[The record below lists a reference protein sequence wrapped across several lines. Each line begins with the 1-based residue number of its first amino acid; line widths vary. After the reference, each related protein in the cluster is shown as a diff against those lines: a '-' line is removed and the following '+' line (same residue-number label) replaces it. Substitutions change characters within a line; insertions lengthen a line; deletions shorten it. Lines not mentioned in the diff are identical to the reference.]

1 VPPSAWVRAVRIL
14 PTHPRQQTIV
24 HYAAVE
30 EPGQA
35 VYDANNQTLR
45 RCTVSAVPLPAQ
57 PHVRIRDPKRKARI
71 LAAAADLVARRGF
84 HAVSIAEIGA
94 AAGITG
100 SGVYRHFESKSA
112 VLVALFDRVI
122 DELLRDEQEILDSTV
137 DLTHAL
143 DRLIAGQVQFVVGD
157 RELAQVYYNE
167 INNLPD
173 EDRRRLRRKQRLYL
187 EEWVYLVNELRA
199 DLTDADARTVV
210 HAAVG
215 AIQSTLFHNTGVA
228 EDRLRLVLTGAARAI
243 LGIAD

>member
-1 VPPSAWVRAVRIL
+1 M
-14 PTHPRQQTIV
+14 
-24 HYAAVE
+24 
-30 EPGQA
+30 
-35 VYDANNQTLR
+35 
-45 RCTVSAVPLPAQ
+45 
-57 PHVRIRDPKRKARI
+57 
-71 LAAAADLVARRGF
+71 ARRGF

-122 DELLRDEQEILDSTV
+122 DELLREEHEILDGTA
-137 DLTHAL
+137 DLPLAL

-173 EDRRRLRRKQRLYL
+173 DDRRRLRRKQRRYL
-187 EEWVYLVNELRA
+187 EEWVHLVNELRD

-210 HAAVG
+210 HAAIG
-215 AIQSTLFHNTGVA
+215 AIQSPLFHNTGVA
-228 EDRLRLVLTGAARAI
+228 EDRLRVVLTEAARAI
-243 LGIAD
+243 LGIAT